1 MLVKTFFALP
11 ARWITTG
18 TYIMSNGR
26 KAYIDSIK
34 PNGQGVGS
42 YESKPDASGR
52 IRRYYWVWE
61 AEGNAKFI
69 ERSELDLVK
78 KL

>member
-1 MLVKTFFALP
+1 MQVNTFFALP
-11 ARWITTG
+11 ARHITTG
-18 TYIMSNGR
+18 TYIMANGR
-26 KAYIDSIK
+26 KAYIDSVK

-42 YESKPDASGR
+42 YEGKPDSMGR
-52 IRRYYWVWE
+52 IRKHYWVWE

-69 ERSELDLVK
+69 EPSGLDLVK